1 VRTGLDDFS
10 GRYRAAFESYLRDA
24 GEGALREAYEFGR
37 AAVAEELNVLDL
49 VAVHHEAL
57 RQAVQAAA
65 PGDAERVIGR
75 GEQFFLESLSS
86 FEMVGRV
93 LREAHEDALVEQRH
107 AATLRRLSG
116 FLGDAS
122 LALDAAGSLE
132 ELLQLVAEHALEL
145 IDAGWCRARLKL
157 EGMPAGVIE
166 AFAPD
171 KRPDEAPVRGS
182 LAAPLTALDGRELGS
197 IVLFGR
203 REGDFSDLDEA
214 ILAQLAQMASAAIE
228 RAQVYVRQVRSPS
241 SAVESTRADS
251 PSS

>member
-24 GEGALREAYEFGR
+24 GERALREAYEFGR

-57 RQAVQAAA
+57 RQAAQAA
-65 PGDAERVIGR
+65 PGDAERVIRR

-86 FEMVGRV
+86 FEMVRRV

-145 IDAGWCRARLKL
+145 IDAGWCKAQLKV

-166 AFAPD
+166 AFAPGE
-171 KRPDEAPVRGS
+171 RSDETPVRGS

-197 IVLFGR
+197 ILLFGP

-228 RAQVYVRQVRSPS
+228 RAQVYVGQVRSPS
-241 SAVESTRADS
+241 SPVESTGADS